1 MDDSRRRWMR
11 TGPCDGGRR
20 IPEKSQRFRQELTSG
35 AFSLKS
41 RTGDERTSS
50 RVRIRTQSRQ
60 ERIMERPETEIQ
72 RDDEQSSLVAKVMVS
87 AVAAMALLVVATV
100 LVFSSGGTIIA

>member
-1 MDDSRRRWMR
+1 
-11 TGPCDGGRR
+11 
-20 IPEKSQRFRQELTSG
+20 
-35 AFSLKS
+35 
-41 RTGDERTSS
+41 
-50 RVRIRTQSRQ
+50 
-60 ERIMERPETEIQ
+60 MERPETEIQ